1 MNTVTTEL
9 VETIARARV
18 NKHAEHFNSMP
29 EADRANVPDFALK
42 TWEEQD
48 KLTQHGVR
56 ETVLN
61 QLNELTPHLIEAGW
75 TPPTA
80 DGVS

>member
-1 MNTVTTEL
+1 MSNHITTEL
-9 VETIARARV
+9 VEKIARARV

-29 EADRANVPDFALK
+29 ETDRALK

-61 QLNELTPHLIEAGW
+61 QLNELTPHLIAAGW
-75 TPPTA
+75 NPPSETSMDDA
-80 DGVS
+80 S